1 MWLLEME
8 IINESGDSWN
18 INYSI
23 ILPIDVTVEGIIT
36 DFKEEQP
43 LKELSSSMLLLL
55 LRLWKYS

>member
-1 MWLLEME
+1 ME

-23 ILPIDVTVEGIIT
+23 ILPIDVTDEGIIT

-55 LRLWKYS
+55 LRL

>member
-1 MWLLEME
+1 ME

-43 LKELSSSMLLLL
+43 LKELSYVIIVIKIMTV
-55 LRLWKYS
+55 